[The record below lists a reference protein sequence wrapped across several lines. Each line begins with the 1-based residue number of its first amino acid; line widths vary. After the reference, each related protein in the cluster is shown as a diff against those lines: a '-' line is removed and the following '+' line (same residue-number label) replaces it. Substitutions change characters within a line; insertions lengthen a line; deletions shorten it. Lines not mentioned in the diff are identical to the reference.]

1 MPGAPG
7 IMLQA
12 LKISYPKLA
21 LLLAFLNVIG
31 PFSTDAYLPAFQ
43 SMEQDLGTDAVA
55 MQQSLTAYML
65 PFAIM
70 MLWHGAISDAL
81 GRKRVI
87 IAGLMLYIISAL
99 LCALA
104 PNIQILLIGRMVQGM
119 SAGVGVIVGR
129 AIVRDVFDGAQAQ
142 RLMSHVAMV
151 FSLGPAI
158 APILGGALT
167 AWLGWRA
174 IFYFLVVLACAQL
187 LMAWR
192 MLPETLPAEKRQP
205 LHLGNLARGY
215 LSVMSNPA
223 FIAMSFC
230 GAFFFAGFF
239 LYIMSAPVF
248 LPRHLHL
255 GETQFG
261 WLFVPMVTGMI
272 LGSVVAVRLSHKLTP
287 NSIIR
292 TAFVISAVAALVNL
306 AANLWLPTMI
316 ATRIPQLAIH
326 TFAQNIAFPALTIL
340 ALDMYPARRGMA
352 SSCQGFIQTLI
363 MGLAAGLVVPLLWD
377 STLHLAAAMAGVWFL
392 SFAAYLV
399 YRHFSRHAQTL
410 PLEE

>member
-1 MPGAPG
+1 
-7 IMLQA
+7 MLHQF
-12 LKISYPKLA
+12 KISYPKLA

-43 SMEQDLGTDAVA
+43 AMESDLGADAIA

-65 PFAIM
+65 PFATM
-70 MLWHGAISDAL
+70 MLFHGAISDAL
-81 GRKRVI
+81 GRRRVI
-87 IAGLMLYIISAL
+87 IAGLALYIVSAL

-104 PNIQILLIGRMVQGM
+104 PNIHTLLLGRMLQGM

-129 AIVRDVFDGAQAQ
+129 AIVRDVFDGPQAQ

-174 IFYFLVVLACAQL
+174 IFFFLVILACAQMV
-187 LMAWR
+187 MAYR
-192 MLPETLPAEKRQP
+192 VLPETLPPEKRQP
-205 LHLGNLARGY
+205 LHLGNLTKGY
-215 LSVMSNPA
+215 VSVMSNPA
-223 FIAMSFC
+223 FIAMSLC

-261 WLFVPMVTGMI
+261 WLFVPLVAGMI
-272 LGSVVAVRLSHKLTP
+272 CGSFVAVRLSHKLQP
-287 NSIIR
+287 HGIIR
-292 TAFVISAVAALVNL
+292 IAFVISALAALINL
-306 AANLWLPTMI
+306 AANLWLPTTI

-363 MGLAAGLVVPLLWD
+363 MGLAAGLLVPLLWD
-377 STLHLAAAMAGVWFL
+377 STLHLAAGMAGVWIISL
-392 SFAAYLV
+392 VSYLAY
-399 YRHFSRHAQTL
+399 RFFSHRMQSL
-410 PLEE
+410 PSEE

>member
-1 MPGAPG
+1 
-7 IMLQA
+7 MLQQI
-12 LKISYPKLA
+12 KISYTRLA
-21 LLLAFLNVIG
+21 FLLAFLNVIG

-43 SMEQDLGTDAVA
+43 AMQHDLGTDAVA

-65 PFAIM
+65 PFATM
-70 MLWHGAISDAL
+70 MLLHGAISDTL

-87 IAGLMLYIISAL
+87 LVGLALYILASL
-99 LCALA
+99 FCALA
-104 PNIQILLIGRMVQGM
+104 PNIHVLLIGRALQGM

-129 AIVRDVFDGAQAQ
+129 AIVRDVLDGPPAQ

-151 FSLGPAI
+151 FALGPAI

-174 IFYFLVVLACAQL
+174 IFFFLVLLACAQMV
-187 LMAWR
+187 MAFR
-192 MLPETLPAEKRQP
+192 MLPETLPPEKRQP
-205 LHLGNLARGY
+205 LHLGNLLKGY
-215 LSVMSNPA
+215 TAVMLNPG
-223 FIAMSFC
+223 FIAMSLC

-261 WLFVPMVTGMI
+261 WLFVPLVTGMI
-272 LGSVVAVRLSHKLTP
+272 LGSVVAVRLSHRLSP
-287 NSIIR
+287 HRIICI
-292 TAFVISAVAALVNL
+292 AFAISALAALLNL
-306 AANLWLPTMI
+306 AANLWLPTTL

-340 ALDMYPARRGMA
+340 ALDMYPSRRGMA

-363 MGLAAGLVVPLLWD
+363 MGLGAGLLVPLLWD
-377 STLHLAAAMAGVWFL
+377 STLHLATAMAAVWAI
-392 SFAAYLV
+392 SFAAYLA
-399 YRHFSRHAQTL
+399 YRFFSHRTQSL
-410 PLEE
+410 PSEE

>member
-1 MPGAPG
+1 
-7 IMLQA
+7 MLQQI
-12 LKISYPKLA
+12 KISYTRLA
-21 LLLAFLNVIG
+21 FLLAFLNVIG

-43 SMEQDLGTDAVA
+43 AMQHDLGTDAVA

-65 PFAIM
+65 PFATM
-70 MLWHGAISDAL
+70 MLLHGAISDAL

-87 IAGLMLYIISAL
+87 LVGLALYILASL
-99 LCALA
+99 FCALA
-104 PNIQILLIGRMVQGM
+104 PNIHVLLIGRALQGM

-129 AIVRDVFDGAQAQ
+129 AIVRDVLDGPPAQ

-151 FSLGPAI
+151 FALGPAI

-174 IFYFLVVLACAQL
+174 IFFFLVLLACAQMV
-187 LMAWR
+187 MALR
-192 MLPETLPAEKRQP
+192 MLPETLPREKRQP
-205 LHLGNLARGY
+205 LHLGNLLKGY
-215 LSVMSNPA
+215 TAVMLNPG
-223 FIAMSFC
+223 FIAMSLC

-261 WLFVPMVTGMI
+261 WLFVPLVTGMI
-272 LGSVVAVRLSHKLTP
+272 LGSVVAVRLSHRLSP
-287 NSIIR
+287 HRIIC
-292 TAFVISAVAALVNL
+292 TAFAISALAALLNL
-306 AANLWLPTMI
+306 AANLWLPTTL

-340 ALDMYPARRGMA
+340 ALDMYPSRRGMA

-363 MGLAAGLVVPLLWD
+363 MGLGAGLLVPLLWD
-377 STLHLAAAMAGVWFL
+377 STLHLATAMAAVWVI
-392 SFAAYLV
+392 SFAAYLA
-399 YRHFSRHAQTL
+399 YRFFSQRTQSL
-410 PLEE
+410 PSEE

>member
-1 MPGAPG
+1 
-7 IMLQA
+7 MLQQI
-12 LKISYPKLA
+12 KISYTRLA
-21 LLLAFLNVIG
+21 FLLAFLNVIG

-43 SMEQDLGTDAVA
+43 AMQRDLGTDAVA

-65 PFAIM
+65 PFATM
-70 MLWHGAISDAL
+70 MLLHGAISDTL

-87 IAGLMLYIISAL
+87 LVGLALYILASL
-99 LCALA
+99 FCALA
-104 PNIQILLIGRMVQGM
+104 PNIHVLLIGRALQGM

-129 AIVRDVFDGAQAQ
+129 AIVRDVLDGPPAQ

-151 FSLGPAI
+151 FALGPAI

-174 IFYFLVVLACAQL
+174 IFFFLVLLACAQMV
-187 LMAWR
+187 MAFR
-192 MLPETLPAEKRQP
+192 MLPETLPPEKRQP
-205 LHLGNLARGY
+205 LHLGNLLKGY
-215 LSVMSNPA
+215 TAVMLNPG
-223 FIAMSFC
+223 FIAMSLC

-261 WLFVPMVTGMI
+261 WLFVPLVTGMI
-272 LGSVVAVRLSHKLTP
+272 LGSVVAVRLSHRLSP
-287 NSIIR
+287 HRIICI
-292 TAFVISAVAALVNL
+292 AFAISALAALLNL
-306 AANLWLPTMI
+306 AANLWLPTTL

-340 ALDMYPARRGMA
+340 ALDMYPSRRGMA

-363 MGLAAGLVVPLLWD
+363 MGLGAGLLVPLLWD
-377 STLHLAAAMAGVWFL
+377 STLHLATAMAAVWAI
-392 SFAAYLV
+392 SFAAYLA
-399 YRHFSRHAQTL
+399 YRFFSHRTQSL
-410 PLEE
+410 PSEE